1 MQNSSAFCRTQ
12 QASHTLRAN
21 ESLLANVRA
30 VATSAA
36 AAWGIEAQ
44 SAERREERHAKR
56 HTDATPVLIIAEE
69 RSFSEN
75 PDRGFS
81 DQF

>member
-12 QASHTLRAN
+12 QASHTLRAS
-21 ESLLANVRA
+21 ESLLANVRSIA
-30 VATSAA
+30 ISAA
-36 AAWGIEAQ
+36 AAWGVEAQ

-56 HTDATPVLIIAEE
+56 QAETGSLLAVTE
-69 RSFSEN
+69 DRSFSEN
-75 PDRGFS
+75 PDRGFA